1 MSTRQKKIR
10 NTGRYLVPVI
20 AAGFISYFG
29 YHSIHGGRGLLAKEG
44 FEQQSALLQEELDR
58 LVLKRNSMQ
67 RRILLLQD
75 GTFDRDMLDE
85 RARNELNVSRPTEIT
100 IYLD

>member
-10 NTGRYLVPVI
+10 NTGRFLVPVI
-20 AAGFISYFG
+20 AAGFITYFG
-29 YHSIHGGRGLLAKEG
+29 YHSIHGERGLLAKER
-44 FEQQSALLQEELDR
+44 FEEQSVLLQQELDK
-58 LVLKRNSMQ
+58 LIAKRSHLQ

-75 GTFDRDMLDE
+75 GTFERDMLDE
-85 RARNELNVSRPTEIT
+85 RAREALNLSRPNEIT